1 MRIGNLLYPYLAIF
15 LKSPVSLFSSLQA
28 QGDGCVKRKN
38 RASLRRFH
46 MAIQTRRGS
55 IDDGCVKMGSR
66 IKGQRLHPNR
76 MSPPSEPN
84 PDASVTP
91 SAMPT
96 DIEDEIMDEKNL
108 THLDEDDIALLKTYV
123 S

>member
-38 RASLRRFH
+38 GVGLRRFQT
-46 MAIQTRRGS
+46 AIRTRSGS
-55 IDDGCVKMGSR
+55 IDDGCVKMGSG

-76 MSPPSEPN
+76 MSPPPKIN

-91 SAMPT
+91 SDPY
-96 DIEDEIMDEKNL
+96 N
-108 THLDEDDIALLKTYV
+108 